1 MIPLFCSTGT
11 FKDVQLITKLT
22 SVIKLRQI
30 RYVTYMKLII
40 YLIERLQAAQWKKD
54 PESEYVNIF
63 KPKLTNPEDL
73 LLKGLSFH

>member
-1 MIPLFCSTGT
+1 
-11 FKDVQLITKLT
+11 
-22 SVIKLRQI
+22 
-30 RYVTYMKLII
+30 MKVII

-73 LLKGLSFH
+73 LLKGLSLH